1 MTAKPPIEDADMLA
15 ANTIFLVVDDVESMR
30 KINSAQLRALGASQI
45 LLANNGAEALRI
57 LTRQPVH
64 VILSDWN
71 MPVMDGL
78 ELLQTVRA
86 HPRLA
91 HLPFIMIT
99 AESDREQIIQA
110 AEAGVSDILL
120 KPYTNQEMGQ
130 RVSRAMQRLP
140 RAPATARAAA
150 SAAGHEA
157 PTAAPEPTAQPREK
171 QRPTL
176 LVVDDVADNLM
187 LISGL
192 FKDEFRVRIAHNG
205 TKALDICTSDDPPD
219 LLLLDVMMPD
229 MDGFQV
235 AQQLREHPTACNLP
249 LLFITAMTDSA
260 SRLKGLELG
269 AVDFI
274 SKPIDPALL
283 QLRVRNLLRYVEL
296 HKNLQTD
303 YDNMLELSR
312 LREDVERITRHDL
325 KGPLAGII
333 GLVQNL
339 ADECALKPQQAE
351 MMRLVEESS
360 LQLLQM
366 INLSNEL
373 YKIETGRFQL
383 NAEPVDLAQMLR
395 RLLQITGAAFAE
407 KELQLDLQLPQGIAP
422 LGLGDAMLC
431 YSLLQNLVKNAC
443 EAAPPQS
450 QVSVR
455 LSQEHGWVQVCM
467 ENHPAVPAEIRERFF
482 EKFATYGKQGGTGL
496 GTYSAKLLSEAQCG
510 RLELQ
515 ADDQADQT
523 RLIFSLPDAATGA
536 KG

>member
-1 MTAKPPIEDADMLA
+1 MFA

-30 KINSAQLRALGASQI
+30 KINAAQLRTLGASQI
-45 LLANNGAEALRI
+45 LLANNGAEALRL

-140 RAPATARAAA
+140 RAPVAARPAT
-150 SAAGHEA
+150 
-157 PTAAPEPTAQPREK
+157 PTGAYEGPAAPPEPAAQPREK

-176 LVVDDVADNLM
+176 LVVDDIPDNLT

-192 FKDEFRVRIAHNG
+192 FKDEYRVRIAHNG
-205 TKALDICTSDDPPD
+205 QKALDICTSDNPPD

-235 AQQLREHPTACNLP
+235 AQKLREHPTACNLP
-249 LLFITAMTDSA
+249 LIFITAMTDA
-260 SRLKGLELG
+260 ESRQKGLELG
-269 AVDFI
+269 AVDFV

-283 QLRVRNLLRYVEL
+283 HLRVRNLLRHVEL
-296 HKNLQTD
+296 HKNLQVD

-339 ADECALKPQQAE
+339 ASECTLKPQQAD

-360 LQLLQM
+360 LQLMQM

-383 NAEPVDLAQMLR
+383 DAKPVDLAQMLR
-395 RLLQITGAAFAE
+395 RMLQISGAAFAE
-407 KELQLDLQLPQGIAP
+407 KELQLDLHLPQGNP
-422 LGLGDAMLC
+422 PQGLGDAMLC
-431 YSLLQNLVKNAC
+431 YSLLQNLLKNAC

-450 QVSVR
+450 QINLR
-455 LSQEHGWVQVCM
+455 LSQEEGWVQVCL

-496 GTYSAKLLSEAQCG
+496 GTYSARLLSEAQRG

-515 ADDQADQT
+515 TDDQTDQT
-523 RLIFSLPDAATGA
+523 RLIFSLPAAETGA
-536 KG
+536 QD

>member
-1 MTAKPPIEDADMLA
+1 
-15 ANTIFLVVDDVESMR
+15 MR
-30 KINSAQLRALGASQI
+30 KINAAQLRTLGASQI
-45 LLANNGAEALRI
+45 ILANNGADALRI

-99 AESDREQIIQA
+99 AESDRAQIIQA

-120 KPYTNQEMGQ
+120 KPYTNHEMGQ

-140 RAPATARAAA
+140 REPATARSA
-150 SAAGHEA
+150 SAASSDTSASPAEQA
-157 PTAAPEPTAQPREK
+157 AQPRAK

-176 LVVDDVADNLM
+176 LVVDDVPDNLM

-192 FKDEFRVRIAHNG
+192 FQDEFRVRIAHNG
-205 TKALDICTSDDPPD
+205 QKALTICTSDNPPD

-235 AQQLREHPTACNLP
+235 AEELRKHPTACNLP
-249 LLFITAMTDSA
+249 LIFITAMTDA
-260 SRLKGLELG
+260 ESRQKGLELG
-269 AVDFI
+269 AVDFV
-274 SKPIDPALL
+274 SKPIDPTLL
-283 QLRVRNLLRYVEL
+283 QLRVRNLLRHVEL

-339 ADECALKPQQAE
+339 TDECTLKPQQAE
-351 MMRLVEESS
+351 MLHLVEESS
-360 LQLLQM
+360 LQLMQM

-373 YKIETGRFQL
+373 YKIETGRFL
-383 NAEPVDLAQMLR
+383 LDAKPVDLAHMLR
-395 RLLQITGAAFAE
+395 RLVQITGAAFAE
-407 KELQLDLQLPQGIAP
+407 KELQLGLQIPQGSPIQ
-422 LGLGDAMLC
+422 GLGDAMLC
-431 YSLLQNLVKNAC
+431 YSLLQNLLKNAC

-450 QVSVR
+450 QVNVR
-455 LSQEHGWVQVCM
+455 LSQENGLVQVCM
-467 ENHPAVPAEIRERFF
+467 ENQPAVPAEIRERFF

-496 GTYSAKLLSEAQCG
+496 GTYSAKLLSEAQHG
-510 RLELQ
+510 QLELQ
-515 ADDQADQT
+515 VDDQLDQT
-523 RLIFSLPDAATGA
+523 RLTFILPSAAA
-536 KG
+536 KPHD

>member
-1 MTAKPPIEDADMLA
+1 MFA

-30 KINSAQLRALGASQI
+30 KINAAQLRTLGAHNI
-45 LLANNGAEALRI
+45 LLANNGADALRI
-57 LTRQPVH
+57 LTRQPVN

-99 AESDREQIIQA
+99 AESDRAQILQA

-120 KPYTNQEMGQ
+120 KPYTSQEMGQ
-130 RVSRAMQRLP
+130 RVERAMQRQP
-140 RAPATARAAA
+140 REPVAHRTTAAA
-150 SAAGHEA
+150 SPEA
-157 PTAAPEPTAQPREK
+157 PGAAAERSEQPREK

-176 LVVDDVADNLM
+176 LVVDDIPDNLM

-205 TKALDICTSDDPPD
+205 QKALDICTSDDPPD
-219 LLLLDVMMPD
+219 LLLLDIMMPD

-235 AQQLREHPTACNLP
+235 AEQLREHPTACNLP
-249 LLFITAMTDSA
+249 LIFITAMTDA
-260 SRLKGLELG
+260 ESRQKGLELG
-269 AVDFI
+269 AVDFVT
-274 SKPIDPALL
+274 KPIDPALL
-283 QLRVRNLLRYVEL
+283 QLRVRNLLRYVAL

-339 ADECALKPQQAE
+339 ANECKLKPQQAE
-351 MMRLVEESS
+351 MLHLVEESS
-360 LQLLQM
+360 LQLMQM
-366 INLSNEL
+366 VNLSNEL

-383 NAEPVDLAQMLR
+383 DAKPIDLALMLR
-395 RLLQITGAAFAE
+395 RLLGTSGAAFAE
-407 KELQLDLQLPQGIAP
+407 KELQLDLQLAKGGNPQ
-422 LGLGDAMLC
+422 GLGDAMLC
-431 YSLLQNLVKNAC
+431 YSLLQNLLKNAC

-450 QVSVR
+450 QVNLR
-455 LSQEHGWVQVCM
+455 LSQEDGRVQLCM
-467 ENHPAVPAEIRERFF
+467 ENHPAVPLEIRERFF
-482 EKFATYGKQGGTGL
+482 DKFATYGKQGGTGL
-496 GTYSAKLLSEAQCG
+496 GTYSAKLLSEAQHG
-510 RLELQ
+510 QLELQ
-515 ADDQADQT
+515 VDDDADLT
-523 RLIFSLPDAATGA
+523 RLLFSLPSAAA
-536 KG
+536 QPPV

>member
-1 MTAKPPIEDADMLA
+1 MFA

-30 KINSAQLRALGASQI
+30 KINAAQLRTLGANQI

-99 AESDREQIIQA
+99 AESDRAQIIQA

-120 KPYTNQEMGQ
+120 KPYTNQEMGL
-130 RVSRAMQRLP
+130 RVERAMQRLP
-140 RAPATARAAA
+140 REPAATRTTAA
-150 SAAGHEA
+150 SPEGS
-157 PTAAPEPTAQPREK
+157 AAPPEPVAQPRAK

-176 LVVDDVADNLM
+176 LVVDDMPDNLL

-192 FKDEFRVRIAHNG
+192 FQDEFRVRIAHNG
-205 TKALDICTSDDPPD
+205 QKALDICTSDDPPD
-219 LLLLDVMMPD
+219 LLLLDIMMPG

-269 AVDFI
+269 AVDFV
-274 SKPIDPALL
+274 SKPIDPVLL

-339 ADECALKPQQAE
+339 ASECTLKPQQAE

-366 INLSNEL
+366 VNLSNEL

-383 NAEPVDLAQMLR
+383 DAKPVELAQMLR

-407 KELQLDLQLPQGIAP
+407 KELQLDLQLPPGNPPQ
-422 LGLGDAMLC
+422 GLGDAMLC
-431 YSLLQNLVKNAC
+431 YSLLQNLLKNAC

-455 LSQEHGWVQVCM
+455 LNQEQGWVQVCM

-482 EKFATYGKQGGTGL
+482 DKFATYGKQGGTGL
-496 GTYSAKLLSEAQCG
+496 GTYSAKLLSEAQRG

-515 ADDQADQT
+515 ADDQTDQT
-523 RLIFSLPDAATGA
+523 RLIFSLPNAADSP
-536 KG
+536 

>member
-1 MTAKPPIEDADMLA
+1 MFA

-30 KINSAQLRALGASQI
+30 KINAAQLRTLGASQI
-45 LLANNGAEALRI
+45 LLANNGADALRI

-64 VILSDWN
+64 VVLSDWN

-99 AESDREQIIQA
+99 AESDRAQILQA

-140 RAPATARAAA
+140 RAPANRAAA
-150 SAAGHEA
+150 SAASPEA
-157 PTAAPEPTAQPREK
+157 EAASAERVTQPREK

-192 FKDEFRVRIAHNG
+192 FQDEFRVRIAHNG
-205 TKALDICTSDDPPD
+205 QKALNICTSDDPPD

-235 AQQLREHPTACNLP
+235 AEQLRAHPTACNLP
-249 LLFITAMTDSA
+249 LIFITAMTDA
-260 SRLKGLELG
+260 TSRQKGLELG
-269 AVDFI
+269 AVDFV
-274 SKPIDPALL
+274 SKPIDPTLL
-283 QLRVRNLLRYVEL
+283 QLRVRNLLRHVEL

-339 ADECALKPQQAE
+339 ASECKLLPQQAE
-351 MMRLVEESS
+351 ELHLVEESS

-383 NAEPVDLAQMLR
+383 DAKPVDLVQMLR
-395 RLLQITGAAFAE
+395 RLLHITGVAFAD
-407 KELQLDLQLPQGIAP
+407 KELHLDLQLPQGSAHQ
-422 LGLGDAMLC
+422 GLGDAMLC
-431 YSLLQNLVKNAC
+431 YSLLQNLLKNAC

-455 LSQEHGWVQVCM
+455 LSHEHGLVQVCL

-482 EKFATYGKQGGTGL
+482 EKFATYGKNGGTGL
-496 GTYSAKLLSEAQCG
+496 GTYSAKLLSEAQHG
-510 RLELQ
+510 QLELQ
-515 ADDQADQT
+515 VDDQTDQT
-523 RLIFSLPDAATGA
+523 RLIFSLPQAAA
-536 KG
+536 KTHA